1 MTRWLE
7 TDSLS
12 NQDISSALAIG
23 AYTANA
29 DRLVMVQFFADQVAG
44 NGDYVFYVTQQVA
57 GAGSHYRLIPIT
69 TAAAASG
76 LTSIGGQSGMI
87 AVRSGDVL
95 TVYLDGLAGD
105 TTTPDTTVRWFELAA
120 LRPTTADLTLD
131 VSAGGEAGIDW
142 ANIGS
147 PTTTVAL
154 SGTTIKS
161 ATDVEAD
168 SVDIQSR
175 LPAALVS
182 GRMDVSVGAV
192 ASGAITAAAIATD
205 AITADKI
212 ASSAIT
218 AGKIATG
225 AITAAA
231 IAADAIGSS
240 ELAADAVA
248 EIADAVLDEVYT
260 THATAYTL
268 GAFLNATDPTTVTV
282 TSSND
287 AGELTLYRGVT
298 FAATVSGLTI
308 SASWTKIVFTVK
320 TDLDL
325 ADTAS
330 TIQIVESNPGVGT
343 DGLLYLNGA
352 ALASPITAADASLTV
367 TQAAGTV
374 AIALSDDAT
383 ALLSRA
389 RSVHWDLK
397 QWVSSATTLLTSG
410 SADIELTPTRT
421 V

>member
-1 MTRWLE
+1 MVKTGQAWSGAVVTLD
-7 TDSLS
+7 TTG
-12 NQDISSALAIG
+12 AL
-23 AYTANA
+23 
-29 DRLVMVQFFADQVAG
+29 
-44 NGDYVFYVTQQVA
+44 
-57 GAGSHYRLIPIT
+57 
-69 TAAAASG
+69 AAASVG
-76 LTSIGGQSGMI
+76 PVGALY
-87 AVRSGDVL
+87 V
-95 TVYLDGLAGD
+95 DG
-105 TTTPDTTVRWFELAA
+105 
-120 LRPTTADLTLD
+120 TAT
-131 VSAGGEAGIDW
+131 
-142 ANIGS
+142 
-147 PTTTVAL
+147 
-154 SGTTIKS
+154 
-161 ATDVEAD
+161 AD
-168 SVDIQSR
+168 SVTVTGANPYKWTVTLPALTAGQSVSMYVTATVGGVATAAVVAEEIADTSR
-175 LPAALVS
+175 LSDVKTDTAAILLDTGTDGVVLAN
-182 GRMDVSVGAV
+182 D
-192 ASGAITAAAIATD
+192 AITAA
-205 AITADKI
+205 KV
-212 ASSAIT
+212 
-218 AGKIATG
+218 
-225 AITAAA
+225 AAN
-231 IAADAIGSS
+231 AIGAS
-240 ELAADAVA
+240 ELAADAIA

-260 THATAYTL
+260 AHTTAYTL

-308 SASWTKIVFTVK
+308 SASWTKIAFTVK